1 MPIFEIQTSPD
12 VLRRNGAIF
21 PIEISL
27 PQTLV
32 DYLTKQGMPIPA
44 AVSGYALIDSG
55 ASISAADSSVVSS
68 LKISPIGITTVLT
81 PAGPAQ
87 KNLFPARF
95 KFSRLV
101 IDISPVIGA
110 DLKPQGIIALIGR
123 DILSRFL
130 MIYHGLGGRITLSF

>member
-12 VLRRNGAIF
+12 VLRRRGAIF

-27 PQTLV
+27 PKTLV
-32 DYLTKQGMPIPA
+32 DYLTKQGAPIPA
-44 AVSGYALIDSG
+44 PVSGHALIDSG
-55 ASISAADSSVVSS
+55 ASISVADSSVISG
-68 LKISPIGITTVLT
+68 LNISPIGVATVLT

-95 KFSRLV
+95 KLSQFMT
-101 IDISPVIGA
+101 DISPVIGA
-110 DLKPQGIIALIGR
+110 DLRPQGIVALIGR

-130 MIYHGLGGRITLSF
+130 MIYHGHGGRVVLSF